1 MKAVRMILFCFA
13 CLLVFLVFGVA
24 TCTIRAKYRYFPD
37 VRASLAYSYAA
48 FFSEY
53 AFLQSNQAGGE
64 QGKTALLEYLGI
76 LQRFQNEKIKYPEK
90 ILHLYSELT
99 YLRLYR
105 LEVDTNNPAKADQYA
120 RWARAAEGARTER
133 KEVGS
138 GQLTIRW
145 LRRRQYPQATA
156 FVPLV
161 GLNFCRSFFFALA
174 RVAVYLRSNRA

>member
-105 LEVDTNNPAKADQYA
+105 LEVDTNNPAKADQY
-120 RWARAAEGARTER
+120 
-133 KEVGS
+133 
-138 GQLTIRW
+138 
-145 LRRRQYPQATA
+145 
-156 FVPLV
+156 
-161 GLNFCRSFFFALA
+161 
-174 RVAVYLRSNRA
+174 LRSAENELAILGHRDITPEQLIKYIQAQEASEAKLYSSKGGSSVEGVTLKPY